1 MEAYMALDDIFQGNL
16 GAGLLFGLGA
26 VVLAPFATRV
36 LRPVA
41 KAAIKGGMTVYRD
54 TGIGDATGDLVAE
67 ARAELDARR
76 ESDQGEEGR
85 ARRAKR
91 TEPQPA

>member
-1 MEAYMALDDIFQGNL
+1 MALDDIFQGNL

-41 KAAIKGGMTVYRD
+41 KAAIKGGMTVYRE

-67 ARAELDARR
+67 ARAELD
-76 ESDQGEEGR
+76 ESRGASEQGEEGR
-85 ARRAKR
+85 RRAKR
-91 TEPQPA
+91 AEPQPA